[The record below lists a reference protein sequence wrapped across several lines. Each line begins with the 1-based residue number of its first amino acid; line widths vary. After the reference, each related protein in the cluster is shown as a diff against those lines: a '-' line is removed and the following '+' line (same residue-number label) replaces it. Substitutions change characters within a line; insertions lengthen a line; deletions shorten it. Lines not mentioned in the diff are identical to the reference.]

1 MFPAD
6 VGSVHLTEA
15 DMRKATNGLTYLMT
29 VNADTL
35 LFAAAIAASL
45 ISARFIAGI

>member
-1 MFPAD
+1 
-6 VGSVHLTEA
+6 
-15 DMRKATNGLTYLMT
+15 MRKATNGLAYLMT

-35 LFAAAIAASL
+35 LFVAAIAASL